1 MTTCAQQNPK
11 HRKNPKNEKTKVYI
25 YITKNQRKERERR
38 LLKYL
43 PRKIKKIKK
52 KRASKGTP
60 PRRLKKKIEDVLQ
73 EIVQQLRPKI
83 VRFREN
89 E

>member
-1 MTTCAQQNPK
+1 M
-11 HRKNPKNEKTKVYI
+11 
-25 YITKNQRKERERR
+25 
-38 LLKYL
+38 
-43 PRKIKKIKK
+43 
-52 KRASKGTP
+52 ASKGTP